1 MTNRTHCIVMT
12 TTGSLEEAARLAEAL
27 VNQKLAACVQ
37 MIPMTSCYPWQGKVQ
52 VESEQLM
59 LIKTAAD
66 LYPQVE
72 VAIIRIHNYEVPEII
87 RVPMDGGFSG
97 YLGWIN
103 ENVVPPEE

>member
-12 TTGSLEEAARLAEAL
+12 TTGSLEEAARLAEVL

-66 LYPQVE
+66 LYPRVE
-72 VAIIRIHNYEVPEII
+72 AAIIRLHSYEVPEIV

-103 ENVVPPEE
+103 ENVVPHEE